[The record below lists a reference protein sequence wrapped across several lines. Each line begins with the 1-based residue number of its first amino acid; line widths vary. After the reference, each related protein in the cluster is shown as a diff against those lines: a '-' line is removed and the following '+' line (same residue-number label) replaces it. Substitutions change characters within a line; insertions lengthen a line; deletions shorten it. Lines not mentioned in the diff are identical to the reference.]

1 MINLWQKG
9 KKDMAPINNDRKIN
23 ALLLQMQQ
31 QTGLDEYKEKTEAKR
46 KKDEELSLIVKDL
59 SQLEK
64 QDPMRVAPQ
73 VNENNRQERERE
85 DLKHKERKRVMERVY
100 NRQRARGQRTYG

>member
-1 MINLWQKG
+1 MIDLWQKG
-9 KKDMAPINNDRKIN
+9 KKDMAPANNDRKIN

-46 KKDEELSLIVKDL
+46 KKEEELSLVIKDL

-64 QDPMRVAPQ
+64 TDPLRVAPQ

-100 NRQRARGQRTYG
+100 SRQRSRGRTYS

>member
-1 MINLWQKG
+1 MIDLWQKG
-9 KKDMAPINNDRKIN
+9 KKDMAPANNDRKIN

-31 QTGLDEYKEKTEAKR
+31 QTGLDEYKEKTETKR
-46 KKDEELSLIVKDL
+46 KKEEELSLIVKDL

-85 DLKHKERKRVMERVY
+85 DLKHRERKRVMERVY
-100 NRQRARGQRTYG
+100 SRQRSRGRTYS

>member
-1 MINLWQKG
+1 
-9 KKDMAPINNDRKIN
+9 MAPANNDRKIN

-64 QDPMRVAPQ
+64 QDPMRMTPQ

-85 DLKHKERKRVMERVY
+85 DLKHRERKRVMERVY
-100 NRQRARGQRTYG
+100 NRQRARGQRTYS